1 MCGKAGRFT
10 VPLFRYDLH
19 IFMNEIEANLNR
31 KMKQKQCKD
40 DFKEH
45 ASDMKRNYEEVQKLI
60 DVENLSQLEPV
71 DLTMIR
77 KVLDEMEHHIEKM
90 GSLGSYDRALI
101 NPVREA
107 FTNKNWKVDDIE
119 QEKQIVDRIFN
130 VINKY
135 RTQRIFVI
143 CLWQWRIREVTR
155 YVSISIGW
163 LSRTCFEVILGR
175 RQTNMEKM
183 VHIRPSGFR

>member
-1 MCGKAGRFT
+1 
-10 VPLFRYDLH
+10 
-19 IFMNEIEANLNR
+19 MNEIEADLNR
-31 KMKQKQCKD
+31 KINQKQCKD

-135 RTQRIFVI
+135 RTQPTNIRIFSTNRQII
-143 CLWQWRIREVTR
+143 CTIFLH
-155 YVSISIGW
+155 IS
-163 LSRTCFEVILGR
+163 V
-175 RQTNMEKM
+175 
-183 VHIRPSGFR
+183 